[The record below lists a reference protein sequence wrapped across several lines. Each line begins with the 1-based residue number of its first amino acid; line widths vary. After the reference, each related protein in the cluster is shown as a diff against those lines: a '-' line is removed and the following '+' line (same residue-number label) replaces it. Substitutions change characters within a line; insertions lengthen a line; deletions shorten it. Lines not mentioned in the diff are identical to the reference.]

1 MTMNYIVMD
10 LEWNQSYNGHMGEH
24 PRMPFEII
32 EIGAVKVD
40 KNLNIIDE
48 YSSLIKPKIYKKLHS
63 KIRTIL
69 NYDEDDL
76 SLGRG
81 FKEVCSEF
89 LDWCG
94 KDYIFCT
101 WGPMDLTELQTNMD
115 FYYMDK
121 LPRPLK
127 FLNLQSIY
135 ASVTNTSGIPQ
146 SMSKLEKAVS
156 EMNIPENEPFH
167 TALNDARYTALVM
180 KEMKAKNINQL
191 YSFDLYI
198 TPKNKEKEI
207 ENPFFETKKARESR
221 KSAEKYGFAKPKN
234 FISRAITRLV
244 NDFKIAQYKRL
255 NIVEPK
261 PEIKPIIETPVVEIK
276 PEVQKVKIDPKE
288 EVRKNIFEILTSK
301 LGEKTFAK
309 QREAY
314 GKNATKMRLGMLPEI
329 FSSIADT
336 RKADRAVG
344 KHRINSS
351 NKDALDLYLLI
362 NGSNKKYVNYLLKKR
377 NADNSRMFEVK
388 DIISMVKKAEAKIA
402 EDKKINPEYRA
413 RDARKYYNHL
423 YEAKLEQYG
432 KAARQSKV
440 NTKA

>member
-1 MTMNYIVMD
+1 MNYIVMD

-167 TALNDARYTALVM
+167 TALNDARYTALV
-180 KEMKAKNINQL
+180 
-191 YSFDLYI
+191 
-198 TPKNKEKEI
+198 
-207 ENPFFETKKARESR
+207 
-221 KSAEKYGFAKPKN
+221 
-234 FISRAITRLV
+234 
-244 NDFKIAQYKRL
+244 
-255 NIVEPK
+255 
-261 PEIKPIIETPVVEIK
+261 
-276 PEVQKVKIDPKE
+276 
-288 EVRKNIFEILTSK
+288 
-301 LGEKTFAK
+301 
-309 QREAY
+309 
-314 GKNATKMRLGMLPEI
+314 
-329 FSSIADT
+329 
-336 RKADRAVG
+336 
-344 KHRINSS
+344 
-351 NKDALDLYLLI
+351 
-362 NGSNKKYVNYLLKKR
+362 
-377 NADNSRMFEVK
+377 
-388 DIISMVKKAEAKIA
+388 
-402 EDKKINPEYRA
+402 
-413 RDARKYYNHL
+413 
-423 YEAKLEQYG
+423 
-432 KAARQSKV
+432 
-440 NTKA
+440 